1 MHVMNIENRHII
13 IMFLDLII
21 GIHLSYKLL
30 RVLTLFSVMCTIVS
44 IYHLYTLGNLNR
56 QIRLIL
62 LKINQNR
69 RLTGLIIF
77 KIKYLLKLHSQLCLN
92 HIQTSKEFWSSFLAG
107 YFLLSIPF
115 NVLLVIG
122 LVMNVV
128 IFYTI
133 YIITCLIL
141 HLILTLFP
149 SILFAQQSKKLH
161 EIGESLVPI
170 IKAFSGRTN
179 FQLKLKLN
187 DLFGR
192 LNFGPKY
199 GTYVLVLGT
208 LTYSVISNVC

>member
-1 MHVMNIENRHII
+1 MNIENRHII
-13 IMFLDLII
+13 VMFLDLIL

-30 RVLTLFSVMCTIVS
+30 RVLILYSVMCSIVS
-44 IYHLYTLGNLNR
+44 IYHLYTLNNLNR
-56 QIRLIL
+56 QIKIIE

-69 RLTGLIIF
+69 RLTGSIIV
-77 KIKYLLKLHSQLCLN
+77 KLKYLLKLHSQLCLN
-92 HIQTSKEFWSSFLAG
+92 HMKTSKEFWSSFLAG
-107 YFLLSIPF
+107 YFLISIPF

-122 LVMNVV
+122 LVMNIV

-141 HLILTLFP
+141 HLTLTLFP
-149 SILFAQQSKKLH
+149 SILFAHQSKKLH

-170 IKAFSGRTN
+170 INAFSGRNN

-187 DLFGR
+187 NLFGR
-192 LNFGPKY
+192 LNFGAKY

-208 LTYSVISNVC
+208 LTYSAISNVCF